1 MKRRVVLVG
10 IGCVAV
16 AAVAGAFACLCRV
29 GGPVAPPGPGLVD
42 FGPSPVELIPPEKCG
57 VAEWVVIGAQE
68 EVRRGTFTMPLTFP
82 LGTPAATPLPAA
94 VGVEGPESQL
104 LLSARR

>member
-29 GGPVAPPGPGLVD
+29 GGPVGPPGPGLVD

-57 VAEWVVIGAQE
+57 AAEWVVIGAQE
-68 EVRRGTFTMPLTFP
+68 EVRRGTLYNASYVPIGYLGGDTFTCSC
-82 LGTPAATPLPAA
+82 G
-94 VGVEGPESQL
+94 S
-104 LLSARR
+104 